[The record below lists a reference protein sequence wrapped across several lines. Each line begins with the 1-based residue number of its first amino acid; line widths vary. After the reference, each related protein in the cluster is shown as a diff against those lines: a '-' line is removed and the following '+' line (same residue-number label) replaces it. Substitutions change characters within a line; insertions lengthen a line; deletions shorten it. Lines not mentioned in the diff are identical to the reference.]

1 MTPEDFERVV
11 QHMKWLVK
19 GRGAEVLMGHNFK
32 NGKGHCIMK
41 MIRMSVICCVAM
53 VVALNTYAAAEGLP
67 DILGIQLGMPAR
79 DAHARL
85 QAALPKNKIQVMSDT
100 LPTIDKPVIK
110 SFSSAPPE
118 QIMMGMEG
126 DQVTVDVTLPPNKQ
140 AVWRVVRQHY
150 FPNKGIPKTTLLASL
165 REKYGKETVSNLAQ
179 GKPAADDSKIESLLW
194 LFDEQGHSTPLPS
207 SSGGKAPDFQTMLSL
222 SGCANGSWDT
232 HLGLIEVYADLYKGN
247 NPQNDWC
254 YVHYTA
260 VFVLVSQSDPPEL
273 YGQMRMSLMSFPLA
287 LRASEA
293 TSRWK
298 KDIAAGQHKQDLDK
312 AKQQEKPKL

>member
-1 MTPEDFERVV
+1 MR
-11 QHMKWLVK
+11 WLP
-19 GRGAEVLMGHNFK
+19 RGGLATFVLLVLHATG
-32 NGKGHCIMK
+32 
-41 MIRMSVICCVAM
+41 A
-53 VVALNTYAAAEGLP
+53 AAAEMP

-79 DAHARL
+79 DAHAKL
-85 QAALPKNKIQVMSDT
+85 QAQLPKNKIQIMSDI

-150 FPNKGIPKTTLLASL
+150 FANKGIPKTTLLASL
-165 REKYGKETVSNLAQ
+165 REKYGKETLTNVSQ
-179 GKPAADDSKIESLLW
+179 GKPATNDSQIQTILW
-194 LFDEQGHSTPLPS
+194 LFDEQGRPAALPS
-207 SSGGKAPDFQTMLSL
+207 PPEKNGPGFANTSTLTSCITGGDSL
-222 SGCANGSWDT
+222 
-232 HLGLIEVYADLYKGN
+232 HLGLVEVYAELYKGQ

-254 YVHYTA
+254 YASYNG
-260 VFVLVSQSDPPEL
+260 VFAALVESNPPEL
-273 YGQMRMSLMSFPLA
+273 YSQMRMVTISFPLA

-293 TSRWK
+293 TSKWK
-298 KDIAAGQHKQDLDK
+298 KDIAEGQHKQDIEK